1 MPMIQTYSE
10 FLETLKNDGP
20 EAYWPEVLIS
30 LWYDAKGN
38 WEAAHD
44 IVDGMNNATAKW
56 VHAYLHRKEG
66 DDWNAGYWYR
76 QAGKDFPNTTLE
88 NEHRE
93 IVQFILE
100 KF

>member
-1 MPMIQTYSE
+1 MDYQE
-10 FLETLKNDGP
+10 FEKTLTEERPPKDWTKSLK
-20 EAYWPEVLIS
+20 A

-44 IVDGMNNATAKW
+44 IVDGMNNETAKW

-76 QAGKDFPNTTLE
+76 QAEKSFPKSTLE
-88 NEHRE
+88 EEHRE
-93 IVQFILE
+93 MVEFILNN
-100 KF
+100 